1 MPGIN
6 TMTPNR
12 STTHQGGTDRH
23 PQVTRAERSL
33 AASLIVFLVAATL
46 PYTWLIE
53 HFGYDDILREPAGAI
68 LQKFH
73 AGGAPLVMAWF
84 AFAMSS
90 LLFIPVARGFQRLLS
105 AHWGSDTGASVL
117 GIASAIAQAIG
128 LLRWVLVVPAL
139 AATFADAQSS
149 QATRDATLV
158 IFDAVHRYGGMVLGE
173 FIGQLLLAGW
183 TGLVALALYRSRAVP
198 RWLAGVGWLTL
209 PFWLVGQTE
218 LLHGVVPAVPSI
230 EVIPIAFMAWE
241 AWLAAIAVSLLAQ
254 AWRARSGTAPLMA
267 TQSCMG

>member
-1 MPGIN
+1 MKPDDSTSRHGGI
-6 TMTPNR
+6 R
-12 STTHQGGTDRH
+12 RQ
-23 PQVTRAERSL
+23 PQVTQAELSL
-33 AASLIVFLVAATL
+33 AVSLIVFLVAATL

-53 HFGYDDILREPAGAI
+53 HFGYDDILREPAAVI
-68 LQKFH
+68 LQKFQ
-73 AGGAPLVMAWF
+73 AGGAPLVLAWF

-105 AHWGSDTGASVL
+105 AHWASDTGAAVL
-117 GIASAIAQAIG
+117 GAASAIAQAIG

-158 IFDAVHRYGGMVLGE
+158 IFDAVHRFGGMVLGE
-173 FIGQLLLAGW
+173 LIGQLLLAGW
-183 TGLVALALYRSRAVP
+183 TGLVALALFRSRAVP
-198 RWLAGVGWLTL
+198 RWLAGVGFLTL

-218 LLHGVVPAVPSI
+218 LLHGVVAAIPSI

-241 AWLAAIAVSLLAQ
+241 AWLAAMAVSLLVQ
-254 AWRARSGTAPLMA
+254 AWRARSGNAPLMA
-267 TQSCMG
+267 TKASMG